1 MEERR
6 LKNVLGVIM
15 GVPIIVVCNTV
26 NLLIQTP
33 KDIKQLFYNLN
44 HDDEEESE

>member
-6 LKNVLGVIM
+6 LKNVLGVVM
-15 GVPIIVVCNTV
+15 GVPIIVICNTV
-26 NLLIQTP
+26 NLLTQTP

>member
-6 LKNVLGVIM
+6 LKNILGVVM
-15 GVPIIVVCNTV
+15 GVPIIVVGNMV

-44 HDDEEESE
+44 HDDEEESY